1 MKSPPRGLGRLRIFR
16 RNMGPWTIYL
26 PTDRWKPHLPPDVIL
41 LQGFATGPRAMTPLC
56 RALEAR
62 GLVCAVPRL
71 RRRSGYLQLGTVRFA
86 GRELA
91 SFLHSLPEGTRPWI
105 IGHSIGG
112 VIARQ
117 AIQLEGAASR
127 VRGLITMGS
136 PHRGT
141 PAAIA
146 GLAIGLGI
154 LSPTPFNMV
163 PLAPTILRMNRAP
176 WPSDIP
182 LLSIVSWSDL
192 LCPPPFGSLPFADGE
207 RIRTHSVSG
216 HGHTDLLRS
225 SEVESVIAETIES
238 YKP

>member
-1 MKSPPRGLGRLRIFR
+1 M
-16 RNMGPWTIYL
+16 
-26 PTDRWKPHLPPDVIL
+26 PTDQWQPHLPPDVIL

-62 GLVCAVPRL
+62 GLICAVPRL

-91 SFLHSLPEGTRPWI
+91 AYLNSLPDGVRPWI

-117 AIQLEGAASR
+117 AIQLEGAADR
-127 VRGLITMGS
+127 VAGLITMGT

-146 GLAIGLGI
+146 GLAIGLGL
-154 LSPTPFNMV
+154 LSPTPFNML
-163 PLAPTILRMNRAP
+163 PLAPTIRRMNRAP
-176 WPSDIP
+176 WPDSMT

-192 LCPPPFGSLPFADGE
+192 LCPPPFGSLPFEDGS
-207 RIRTHSVSG
+207 RVRTHKVSG

-225 SEVESVIAETIES
+225 DEVESLIADTIQGHAD
-238 YKP
+238 

>member
-1 MKSPPRGLGRLRIFR
+1 
-16 RNMGPWTIYL
+16 MGPWTIYL
-26 PTDRWKPHLPPDVIL
+26 PTSQWRPHLPPDVVL

-71 RRRSGYLQLGTVRFA
+71 RRRSGYLQLGTVGFA

-91 SFLHSLPEGTRPWI
+91 AYLDSLPEGVQPWI
-105 IGHSIGG
+105 VGHSIGG

-117 AIQLEGAASR
+117 AIQLEGAADR
-127 VRGLITMGS
+127 VAGLVTIGA

-141 PAAIA
+141 PAALA
-146 GLAIGLGI
+146 GLAVGLGI
-154 LSPTPFNMV
+154 LSPTPFNML
-163 PLAPTILRMNRAP
+163 PLAPTIRRMNRAE
-176 WPSDIP
+176 WPGSVP

-192 LCPPPFGSLPFADGE
+192 FCPPPFGSLPFEDGN
-207 RIRTHSVSG
+207 RVRTHKLSG

-225 SEVESVIAETIES
+225 PEVEALVAGMILGEDVQKEPAAQGQ
-238 YKP
+238 